1 MENTICVK
9 CLQEVHKVPYGFTH
23 KDDREWRHFNYK
35 LDESH
40 DAEPIVLANLKKAIA
55 TQ

>member
-1 MENTICVK
+1 MEKTICIK
-9 CLQEVHKVPYGFTH
+9 CLNEVHKVPYCFNP

-40 DAEPIVLANLKKAIA
+40 DAEPIVIANLKKLNAS
-55 TQ
+55 